1 MIYIYIIYDIYLFMI
16 YIYIY
21 MFMLLKKHTHTYVYI
36 DIDTASS
43 FWGPKHSFFSLT
55 VAGQIRQGGARGDA
69 GGALTCAFI
78 EAS

>member
-1 MIYIYIIYDIYLFMI
+1 MIYIMIYIYDI
-16 YIYIY
+16 YIYTC
-21 MFMLLKKHTHTYVYI
+21 LCSKKHTHIYVYI
-36 DIDTASS
+36 DIDIDIDIDTS

-55 VAGQIRQGGARGDA
+55 IAGQIRQGGARGDA